1 MKKLKL
7 TGAQAQKM
15 IFVKYILLL
24 LTFQA
29 NNAFSQTP
37 DPFVLPY
44 ENPATDALTF
54 NCVFPPEWNS
64 VFSAATNP
72 HVIMIEQGA
81 PLTINGIRVNTCD
94 YVGCF
99 YEDDNGN
106 LKCGAADF
114 LVQGE
119 SIIFPVYGDDP
130 NTPEK
135 DGFSYAE
142 TMHFRFFSWPCAGG
156 KTIDVETIIF
166 DTINYPTTNKWY
178 PLGFSAITAMTAFT
192 DIDCQIAATDSG
204 KETGS
209 FTFKKGWNTFTCA
222 GNEQDTKKIMSL
234 LGRRLIVVKEVK
246 GTGIIWPE
254 QGISTISGF
263 RQGKD
268 YMIKVS
274 EDCDVCFSR

>member
-1 MKKLKL
+1 MKDLSILRTL
-7 TGAQAQKM
+7 TQRT
-15 IFVKYILLL
+15 IFVVFVSMLLAL
-24 LTFQA
+24 QTES
-29 NNAFSQTP
+29 AFSQTTET
-37 DPFVLPY
+37 FTTLQ
-44 ENPATDALTF
+44 NQRTDAKDYD
-54 NCVFPPEWNS
+54 CVFPPEWNS
-64 VFSAATNP
+64 VFSAATTP
-72 HVIMIEQGA
+72 HLIIIEEGA

-106 LKCGAADF
+106 LKCGAANF

-119 SIIFPVYGDDP
+119 SIPFLVFGDDP
-130 NTPEK
+130 DTPEK

-142 TMHFRFFSWPCAGG
+142 TIHFRFFSWPCAGG

-166 DTINYPTTNKWY
+166 DTISYQTTNKWY
-178 PLGFSAITAMTAFT
+178 PLGQSEITSMTAFT
-192 DIDCQIAATDSG
+192 EIDCQIAATDSG
-204 KETGS
+204 KEKVS

-234 LGRRLIVVKEVK
+234 LGGRLIVIKEVK

-263 RQGKD
+263 LQGKD

>member
-1 MKKLKL
+1 MKDSPILRTL
-7 TGAQAQKM
+7 SQRT
-15 IFVKYILLL
+15 IFVILVSMLL
-24 LTFQA
+24 ALQTER
-29 NNAFSQTP
+29 AFSQTTET
-37 DPFVLPY
+37 FTTLQ
-44 ENPATDALTF
+44 NQLKDAKDYD
-54 NCVFPPEWNS
+54 CVFPPEWNS
-64 VFSAATNP
+64 VFSTATNP
-72 HVIMIEQGA
+72 HFIIIEGGA

-130 NTPEK
+130 DTPEK

-156 KTIDVETIIF
+156 KTIDVETITF
-166 DTINYPTTNKWY
+166 DTINYPTSNKWY
-178 PLGFSAITAMTAFT
+178 PLGLSAITSMTAFT
-192 DIDCQIAATDSG
+192 EIDCQIAATDSG
-204 KETGS
+204 KEKVS

-234 LGRRLIVVKEVK
+234 FGGRLIVIKEVK

-254 QGISTISGF
+254 QGISTIDSF
-263 RQGKD
+263 QPGKE
-268 YMIKVS
+268 YMINVD
-274 EDCDVCFSR
+274 EDCGFSFSR

>member
-1 MKKLKL
+1 MNDSAILRTL
-7 TGAQAQKM
+7 TQRT
-15 IFVKYILLL
+15 ICVILVSVLL
-24 LTFQA
+24 GLQTEIV
-29 NNAFSQTP
+29 FSQTTEA
-37 DPFVLPY
+37 LTML
-44 ENPATDALTF
+44 ENQRTDAKDYD
-54 NCVFPPEWNS
+54 CVFPPEWNS

-72 HVIMIEQGA
+72 HIMMIEQGA

-119 SIIFPVYGDDP
+119 SVIFTVFGDNPD
-130 NTPEK
+130 TPEK

-156 KTIDVETIIF
+156 KTIDAETITF
-166 DTINYPTTNKWY
+166 DTINFPTTNKWY

-192 DIDCQIAATDSG
+192 DIDCQIASLDTA
-204 KETGS
+204 KEQVNL
-209 FTFKKGWNTFTCA
+209 TFKQGWNTFTNP

-234 LGRRLIVVKEVK
+234 LGGRLIMIKEAK

-254 QGISTISGF
+254 QGISTIDSL
-263 RQGKD
+263 QPGKT
-268 YMIKVS
+268 YLIKVS
-274 EDCDVCFSR
+274 EDCSVSF